1 MTPERTAATDAAIN
15 THSPPGRAES
25 RGGPKGS
32 QDLFGTILDH
42 HQARTADAEGHKER
56 GADKTGASKDTDAE
70 RDSRVSGL
78 GSRVSD
84 TDSDPAPAPDAPA
97 APAADGE
104 AVLAAAAAVA
114 LTVAPAVVEQPA
126 SVAGGAV
133 KAPVA
138 QGPVQQPVVQL
149 PVDAAP
155 VVPADAQPQV
165 PVVPVQP
172 AAPVPEQV
180 AAPVQVAQPQAQQ
193 VVTDRPADA
202 QPQPQ
207 AQAQA
212 QAPVLPD
219 NKQSDA
225 QSSGQG
231 QQPQSQQ
238 QPAPAPVQQIA
249 PNGAAPATQPA
260 ADATPITAQPTQ
272 PTGQKPAEG
281 VAQAQPPAQAQA
293 QPTDPAG
300 VQAPAAQPV
309 PPSAPQ
315 AAPIAATRFEPAPG
329 MRLHQA
335 VETVQA
341 VVKMAQS
348 SGVTRARVAL
358 HPEQLGGLEIH
369 LSSTRDGVTARVVAD
384 AAQAANVLRHAGEEL
399 RRSLESQGINLVRF
413 DVGTAGGQQERRSAF
428 GQEPGSG
435 ENGRTPTDSMEETD
449 VTSDTT
455 QEKTVQLPNGVLVDV
470 LA

>member
-25 RGGPKGS
+25 RGGPKGN

-42 HQARTADAEGHKER
+42 HQARTADAEGHKEK
-56 GADKTGASKDTDAE
+56 GVKSPDPKPDKEIADRRSQIAE
-70 RDSRVSGL
+70 N
-78 GSRVSD
+78 
-84 TDSDPAPAPDAPA
+84 DSDSGQAPATDAPA
-97 APAADGE
+97 APAADGD

-126 SVAGGAV
+126 PVAGGAV

-138 QGPVQQPVVQL
+138 QGPAQQPVVQL

-172 AAPVPEQV
+172 AAPVLEQV
-180 AAPVQVAQPQAQQ
+180 AAPVQAAQPQAQP
-193 VVTDRPADA
+193 VVTDKPAEA
-202 QPQPQ
+202 QPQ
-207 AQAQA
+207 AQAPA

-231 QQPQSQQ
+231 QQPQPQPQ
-238 QPAPAPVQQIA
+238 PQPAQAPVQQTA
-249 PNGAAPATQPA
+249 PKGAAPATQPA
-260 ADATPITAQPTQ
+260 ADATPTTAQPTQ
-272 PTGQKPAEG
+272 PTGQKPAED
-281 VAQAQPPAQAQA
+281 VTQAAAQTL

-300 VQAPAAQPV
+300 VQAPAAAPV

-315 AAPIAATRFEPAPG
+315 EAPIAATRFEPAPG